1 MNTGRAVLLSLVSW
15 VLMALSFPPFPL
27 GPGALI
33 FLVPWFCV
41 LKTASKKTA
50 LLSSYLGAFSF
61 NAISIYWLYHVGE
74 VAPPALIFSG
84 IFLGVSFLSLFTLL
98 CAWVFVKTRDIYFGK
113 FSLLFLFPL
122 FWAGIEVLSSKG
134 DMSFPW
140 LSLGLVFGN
149 SIEFM
154 QAFTLFGVFG
164 CSALIIASNMCLS
177 AAILKRKKKLGLAPV
192 ALAAIFYI
200 GGYGIIAY
208 EENDVNAEDTL
219 TVAVVQPSIH
229 QTKKWSKAYFDS
241 VMGQTWNL
249 FETLDPSEIELILF
263 PETAIPDF
271 INARY
276 KEQEFLENYAKQN
289 NTAIVIGTL
298 NRVWDRKNENRK
310 KKKYS
315 IYNSA
320 FLFDFGYPVAEYRK
334 IHLVPFS
341 EKVPFDDIF
350 PVINYV
356 DLGSGNFSPGD
367 SLSIWQPGNFSPLIC
382 YEAIYGSILREA
394 KQKEAKFIANIVND
408 GWFMKSTAPYQH
420 FNLVRAHAVEN
431 GIGVIRAA
439 NTGISAFI
447 EPNGKVI
454 GKTELFEQKIIV
466 HDMPLKTRFT
476 LYSVI
481 GDYIELILF
490 VFSLLMIL
498 AAIIIKNPQPVK
510 VGGYTNNVIS

>member
-1 MNTGRAVLLSLVSW
+1 MSAKRAVLLSLISW

-27 GPGALI
+27 GPGAVA
-33 FLVPWFCV
+33 FLAPWFYV

-50 LLSSYLGAFSF
+50 LLSSYLGAFVF
-61 NAISIYWLYHVGE
+61 NASCIYWLYYVGD
-74 VAPPALIFSG
+74 VAPQALIFSG
-84 IFLGVSFLSLFTLL
+84 LFLGVAFLSLFTLL
-98 CAWVFVKTRDIYFGK
+98 CAWVFVKIRDARLGK
-113 FSLLFLFPL
+113 FPLLFLFPF
-122 FWAGIEVLSSKG
+122 FWAGIEVLHSKG

-149 SIEFM
+149 SVEFM
-154 QAFTLFGVFG
+154 QAYALLGVFG
-164 CSALIIASNMCLS
+164 CSAIIIASNMCL
-177 AAILKRKKKLGLAPV
+177 ATAILKGKKKLGLAPV
-192 ALAAIFYI
+192 ALVAILYI
-200 GGYGIIAY
+200 GGYGIITY
-208 EENDVNAEDTL
+208 EKNDTDVEDTL

-229 QTKKWSKAYFDS
+229 QTKKWSRAYFDT
-241 VMGQTWNL
+241 VMGQTWDL
-249 FETLDPSEIELILF
+249 FRTLDPSEVELILF

-271 INARY
+271 INVRS
-276 KEQEFLENYAKQN
+276 KEYGFLENYAKQN
-289 NTAIVIGTL
+289 NVAIVAGAL
-298 NRVWDRKNENRK
+298 SKFWDGKNKNK
-310 KKKYS
+310 KKGYS

-320 FLFDFGYPVAEYRK
+320 FLFGFGYPMIEYRK

-341 EKVPFDDIF
+341 EKMPFDNIF

-394 KQKEAKFIANIVND
+394 KRKGAKFIANITND

-431 GIGVIRAA
+431 GIGIVRAA

-447 EPNGKVI
+447 EPNGKI
-454 GKTELFEQKIIV
+454 IEKTELFEQKIIV
-466 HDMPLKTRFT
+466 SDISLQTRFT
-476 LYSVI
+476 PYSVI
-481 GDYIELILF
+481 GDYIELVLL
-490 VFSLLMIL
+490 VFSFLIILL
-498 AAIIIKNPQPVK
+498 AIIIKNPQPVK